1 MYTKHMLIL
10 LQPLIATPR
19 AALGLSVLDALA
31 VFTPGLLAW
40 GWVLV
45 LMVTLS
51 LLWKLYRFIKLN
63 DYVGQVKWA
72 VLQVTLPD
80 DAEVTPKSM
89 ENAIAVWGGIHKSPD
104 IMEKYF
110 DGYAEAWY
118 SLEVQCEPHRARY
131 YMVVPEPHRQFFE
144 GVVYGQYPMAE
155 IREAAD
161 YSMAFDYKKVRE
173 DFEVYGTDMILVNDD
188 VYPIRTYA
196 LYDDPLSPED
206 TFIDPHQA
214 MIEAYT
220 NIRPGEQYWF
230 QVMVWPKGGDVTGKW
245 VKKGEETIAKI
256 TGREK
261 KAGAGFWKQL
271 TSWFVTIPRE
281 ALSLVMTGEL
291 PAAAEEEKQQLRF
304 FDPVETAKME
314 AILRKIEREAYH
326 AMVRII
332 HIAPKGQLHK
342 PNVGR
347 AIGGFKQ
354 FNSFHLNAFKPDPKT
369 KSNGIDYI
377 MKERRRKF
385 RERQILAF
393 YQWRDPHSLNGPYM
407 LTAEEIATLY
417 HFPSRWVQA
426 PVVERAKAGVYAA
439 PDNVPYV
446 TDTI

>member
-1 MYTKHMLIL
+1 MLLI
-10 LQPLIATPR
+10 LQPLVATTRPG
-19 AALGLSVLDALA
+19 LGLELLDTVA
-31 VFTPGLLAW
+31 VFAPGLLGW
-40 GWVLV
+40 GWLLV
-45 LMVTLS
+45 LLLTLS
-51 LLWKLYRFIKLN
+51 LVWKLYRFIKLI
-63 DYVGQVKWA
+63 DYLGQIRWCY
-72 VLQVTLPD
+72 LQVTLPD

-89 ENAIAVWGGIHKSPD
+89 ENAIAVWAGIHKSPD
-104 IMEKYF
+104 MMERYF
-110 DGYAEAWY
+110 EGYIEAWY

-131 YMVVPEPHRQFFE
+131 FLAIPEVHRQFFE

-155 IREAAD
+155 IREVED
-161 YSMAFDYKKVRE
+161 YSLTFDYKKVRE
-173 DFEVYGTDMILVNDD
+173 DFEVYGTDMILANDD

-214 MIEAYT
+214 LIEAYT
-220 NIRPGEQYWF
+220 NIRPGEQFWF
-230 QVMVWPKGGDVTGKW
+230 QILVWPKDASGTGKKW
-245 VKKGEETIAKI
+245 VEKGEATIAKI
-256 TGREK
+256 TGKEK
-261 KAGAGFWKQL
+261 KKAKGFFGAIL
-271 TSWFVTIPRE
+271 SWFAGIPRE
-281 ALSLVMTGEL
+281 ALALLTTGEL
-291 PAAAEEEKQQLRF
+291 PAAAEEEKQQIRF

-314 AILRKIEREAYH
+314 GILRKTEREAYH
-326 AMVRII
+326 AMVRVV

-354 FNSFHLNAFKPDPKT
+354 FNSYHLNGFRPDGKT
-369 KSNGIDYI
+369 KSNGVDYI

-417 HFPSRWVQA
+417 HFPGRWVQA
-426 PVVERAKAGVYAA
+426 PVLERAKAGVYAA

-446 TDTI
+446 TGGM